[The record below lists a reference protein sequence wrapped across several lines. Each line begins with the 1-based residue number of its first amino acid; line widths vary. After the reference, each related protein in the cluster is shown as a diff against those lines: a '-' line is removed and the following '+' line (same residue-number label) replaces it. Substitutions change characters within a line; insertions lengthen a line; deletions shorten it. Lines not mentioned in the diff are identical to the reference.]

1 MKQQRVNTLI
11 RFVVILLFLQ
21 LISCSKQPENSKATS
36 KGHVGNLP
44 ENKIWDMDV
53 MITNSGKLKA
63 KFKGGIVER
72 DNLGNSKYSESHI
85 DSGMTLL
92 FYEEEKQTG
101 ELVSDRGAV
110 NDLKGIFKAIDN
122 VVFKSTTDYV
132 LYTDTLT
139 WLRREA
145 VITTDSPVMM
155 IKNDKDTLYGDG
167 FTTDDKFES
176 YEVKNPRGKA
186 MINEK
191 DVD

>member
-1 MKQQRVNTLI
+1 MTKLI
-11 RFVVILLFLQ
+11 VILLLLQ
-21 LISCSKQPENSKATS
+21 LMSCSKQPENSKVTS
-36 KGHVGNLP
+36 NGPVGNLP

-72 DNLGNSKYSESHI
+72 DNLGNSKYSESVI

-92 FYEEEKQTG
+92 FFEEEKQTG
-101 ELVSDRGAV
+101 ELISDRGAV
-110 NDLKGIFKAIDN
+110 NDLKGIFRAIDN
-122 VVFKSTTDYV
+122 VVFKSTTGYV

-139 WLRREA
+139 WLRKEA
-145 VITTDSPVMM
+145 IITTDSPVMM
-155 IKNDKDTLYGDG
+155 IKNEKDTLYGDG

-186 MINEK
+186 MINGKE
-191 DVD
+191 VE

>member
-1 MKQQRVNTLI
+1 MI
-11 RFVVILLFLQ
+11 FVIFLAMLL
-21 LISCSKQPENSKATS
+21 SCSKQSEDTNKAS
-36 KGHVGNLP
+36 KGPVGNLP
-44 ENKIWDMDV
+44 ENKIWNMDV

-63 KFKGGIVER
+63 KFKGGVVER

-92 FYEEEKQTG
+92 FFEDEKQTG
-101 ELVSDRGAV
+101 ELISDRGAV
-110 NDLKGIFKAIDN
+110 NDLKGVFKALDN
-122 VVFKSTTDYV
+122 VVFKSTTGYV

-139 WLRREA
+139 WLRKEA
-145 VITTDSPVMM
+145 IISTDSPVMM
-155 IKNDKDTLYGDG
+155 IKNEKDTLYGDG
-167 FTTDDKFES
+167 FITDDKFES

>member
-1 MKQQRVNTLI
+1 MVLM
-11 RFVVILLFLQ
+11 L
-21 LISCSKQPENSKATS
+21 LISCSKKEDMSNSV
-36 KGHVGNLP
+36 KGTVGNLP

-63 KFKGGIVER
+63 KFKGGLVER
-72 DNLGNSKYSESHI
+72 DNLGNSKYSESQI

-92 FYEEEKQTG
+92 FFENEKQTG
-101 ELVSDRGAV
+101 ELISDKGAV

-122 VVFKSTTDYV
+122 VIFKSTTGYV

-145 VITTDSPVMM
+145 IITTDSPVMM
-155 IKNDKDTLYGDG
+155 IKNEKDTLYGDG
-167 FTTDDKFES
+167 FITDDKFES

-186 MINEK
+186 MINK
-191 DVD
+191 NDVD